1 MVYLM
6 PFKYFLLHSLSHL
19 LFIGKLWSLESKLWN
34 TLHTIGILNFIN
46 RGQIISHGYDCFTY
60 ECVVSCMLTLPLP
73 SRPQMWACI
82 WLAAAAPEPSPWCW
96 AAPSSAWTSAC
107 AVCSGVANVDI
118 SGYKWISCH
127 WLPFPFAWKMEKS
140 LGVMVET
147 LPNWHFLGKNWCL
160 QGTQFRIDGR

>member
-34 TLHTIGILNFIN
+34 TLHTIWILNFIN
-46 RGQIISHGYDCFTY
+46 RGRIISDGYDCFTY
-60 ECVVSCMLTLPLP
+60 ECVVSCMLLLPLP

-107 AVCSGVANVDI
+107 AVCSGVANVDKQCSFGCAI
-118 SGYKWISCH
+118 TRLKIMQILQVGGVLETSGPPLH
-127 WLPFPFAWKMEKS
+127 
-140 LGVMVET
+140 
-147 LPNWHFLGKNWCL
+147 
-160 QGTQFRIDGR
+160 DGHTDF

>member
-34 TLHTIGILNFIN
+34 TLHTIWILNFIN
-46 RGQIISHGYDCFTY
+46 RGRIISDGYDCFTY
-60 ECVVSCMLTLPLP
+60 ECVVSCMAKYVDL
-73 SRPQMWACI
+73 
-82 WLAAAAPEPSPWCW
+82 
-96 AAPSSAWTSAC
+96 TSAISSTD
-107 AVCSGVANVDI
+107 VGLYLTGCSSSRTFSVVLSGSFFGLNI
-118 SGYKWISCH
+118 RMCSLQRCCQRGYKWISFH
-127 WLPFPFAWKMEKS
+127 WLPLAWKVEKS
-140 LGVMVET
+140 LGVMDET